1 MNPTAPREMIQ
12 TAYVV
17 KDLQESMQEWIE
29 LLHAGPFYL
38 LKGGFETDK
47 LYRGN
52 TTADTYTGAV
62 GFRGDLIIELIQP
75 LNDAPSI
82 FREVLGTERSKLH
95 HVHHLR
101 GFTPREYDAEIEMFA
116 KRGFGLAYSAR
127 VPGMGRAA
135 FVDTYRHQGFFVEL
149 METPPAV
156 FDALETIRAA
166 HTNWDGSEPIRTFP
180 AIFAR

>member
-1 MNPTAPREMIQ
+1 MNPSTSREMIQ

-17 KDLQESMQEWIE
+17 RDLQASMQEWME

-38 LKGGFETDK
+38 LKGGYEVDM

-52 TTADTYTGAV
+52 TTSYTYTGAV

-75 LNDAPSI
+75 VNDAPSI
-82 FREVLGTERSKLH
+82 FREVLGSERSKLH
-95 HVHHLR
+95 HMHHLR
-101 GFTPREYDAEIEMFA
+101 GFTPQEYDAEIDMFA
-116 KRGFGLAYSAR
+116 KRGFGLAYTAR

-135 FVDTYRHQGFFVEL
+135 FVDTYRDQGFFVEL

-156 FDALETIRAA
+156 FDALEMMRAA
-166 HTNWDGSEPIRTFP
+166 HADWDGSDPIRQFP
-180 AIFAR
+180 AIFGR